1 MNKKMGI
8 LLSAIIF
15 LFPCAVKADIDF
27 ASIIQDKLS
36 TVEEDVNK
44 VLKQYTNIQVHIQ
57 EFRNNRD
64 ILKVIRDK
72 AKQEIAAQ
80 KAKLI
85 DKVRSQTVS
94 LSGISSN
101 LNMGDFVGAQL
112 VASVKSKYTK
122 KANISNDFEE
132 IKKHQEKINKMLV
145 ENVTTLY
152 ATALVRR
159 MELQKEGENI
169 DEKRKENKKTLENA
183 QLDTIKDIYTE
194 TKNTADKRW
203 TTVLKST
210 ADFKGLIMNGIIA
223 EGRISSEDEAM
234 SELEQA
240 AQEQQANAD
249 SEEPEVKIDTKGP
262 TIGQLWDL
270 GSKGINDVNSN
281 NWWRLIEDAGGGYG
295 TIAGQSSTSS
305 MIKIGAGAVAGAG
318 RSGSIGNWSGAL
330 EGLANGTKS
339 IGNTS
344 GMTEL
349 NDIANAVSGGV
360 GLSQGGSTNNIIDNT
375 TRMLSGMSGQ
385 TTNQANSEKQ
395 RQEEAERKRM
405 ADDFQKAMD
414 EAAKHADELK
424 AK

>member
-15 LFPCAVKADIDF
+15 LFPCAVRADIDF

-94 LSGISSN
+94 LSGIGSN
-101 LNMGDFVGAQL
+101 LNMGDFVGAEL
-112 VASVKSKYTK
+112 VSAVKSKYTK

-132 IKKHQEKINKMLV
+132 IRNHQKKINKMLV

-159 MELQKEGENI
+159 MALQKEGETL
-169 DEKRKENKKTLENA
+169 DKKKEENKQTLANA
-183 QLDTIKDIYTE
+183 QLGTIKDIYTE
-194 TKNTADKRW
+194 TKNNADKRW

-223 EGRISSEDEAM
+223 EGRISSEDEAI
-234 SELEQA
+234 SELEKA
-240 AQEQQANAD
+240 AQEQQAAAD
-249 SEEPEVKIDTKGP
+249 SEEPEVKIDVKGP
-262 TIGQLWDL
+262 TVGQLWDL

-281 NWWRLIEDAGGGYG
+281 NWWQLIEDAGGGYG
-295 TIAGQSSTSS
+295 TISGQSSTSS

-318 RSGSIGNWSGAL
+318 KSGSNGSWNGAL
-330 EGLANGTKS
+330 NALANGTNS

-349 NDIANAVSGGV
+349 NDIADAVSGGV
-360 GLSQGGSTNNIIDNT
+360 GLSQGGSANNIIDNAT
-375 TRMLSGMSGQ
+375 QMMSGMSGDK
-385 TTNQANSEKQ
+385 TDQANMEKQ
-395 RQEEAERKRM
+395 RQEDAERKRIT
-405 ADDFQKAMD
+405 DDFQKAMD

-424 AK
+424 NK